1 MAHEIRLSTNEDGEV
16 LATCAEPDHDWYAT
30 VATPGDVV
38 TAVVKHNEDLRRDS
52 KPGLYAKRSA
62 TGFQPIVY
70 RRGSD
75 GRWWQT
81 EHWSNV
87 AHVDVANLEFVG
99 EWSEK

>member
-1 MAHEIRLSTNEDGEV
+1 MAHEIRLVSNEDGEV
-16 LATCAEPDHDWYAT
+16 LVTCAATDHGWC
-30 VATPGDVV
+30 VAVTTPADVV
-38 TAVVKHNEDLRRDS
+38 KAVVEHNEDLRRES

-70 RRGSD
+70 RRGAD
-75 GRWWQT
+75 GQWWQT

-87 AHVDVANLEFVG
+87 THVDVATLEFVG